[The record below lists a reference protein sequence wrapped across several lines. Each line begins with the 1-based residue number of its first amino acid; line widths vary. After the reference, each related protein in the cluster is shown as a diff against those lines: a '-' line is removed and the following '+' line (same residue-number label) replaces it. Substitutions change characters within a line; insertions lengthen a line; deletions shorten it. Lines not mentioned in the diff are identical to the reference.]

1 MSSGFVRPI
10 MVCFSALLT
19 IRRFEVVVIGHRKE
33 QVAHRFILF
42 SFHESNLRGTEPVV
56 TVTLNL
62 LRTIK
67 PQEINTE
74 YINQGIVLRV

>member
-19 IRRFEVVVIGHRKE
+19 IRRFEVVVTGHKKE
-33 QVAHRFILF
+33 QVVRRFILF
-42 SFHESNLRGTEPVV
+42 SFHESNRTGPVV

-67 PQEINTE
+67 PQEIKAE
-74 YINQGIVLRV
+74 YINQGIILRV